1 MFDVLYPGR
10 RVVLD
15 SGLSLAEVTSRLEKE
30 VTPPATPWFRDT
42 RTQLFEGT
50 FANGRFEMARLVKG
64 RDSFRPMLYGQ
75 LSATPGGTRIEIRM
89 QLHILV
95 LVVGL
100 AISSFAGMIGSW
112 AAYPIPVIGPLSLLW
127 QLLVMG
133 LFALLFAS
141 LANIEVRKA
150 IRLLEGLLDAHV
162 QSSNAAS
169 EHPVLQR

>member
-1 MFDVLYPGR
+1 VILDVLYPGR

-89 QLHILV
+89 QLHLLV
-95 LVVGL
+95 LAVGFII
-100 AISSFAGMIGSW
+100 ASIAGMFASL
-112 AAYPIPVIGPLSLLW
+112 AAYEVVPVIGRLPFVV
-127 QLLVMG
+127 QLLVIG
-133 LFALLFAS
+133 LFALLFAA
-141 LANIEVRKA
+141 LATRQARKVT
-150 IRLLEGLLDAHV
+150 RLLERLLDAREESCV
-162 QSSNAAS
+162 ISSS
-169 EHPVLQR
+169 PHS